1 MRQIAILP
9 SGCQPNALGTI
20 LHFNEERIYYAST
33 LAVYVVNARTF
44 IMEKIISLN
53 HKSIT
58 SISISPHDNNLMV
71 VSGTDGAVCLWHV
84 ENEEILSKIQL
95 PAGSSLLWN
104 LHSRTNVAIVSNEAT
119 SLKLYNWYCYH
130 PCDAVYS

>member
-20 LHFNEERIYYAST
+20 LHFNEDRIYYAST

-53 HKSIT
+53 NKSIT

-71 VSGTDGAVCLWHV
+71 VSGSDGAVCLWHV

-95 PAGSSLLWN
+95 LTGSSVLWSPHIKN
-104 LHSRTNVAIVSNEAT
+104 NCAIVCNEAT
-119 SLKLYNWYCYH
+119 SLKLYNWYEY
-130 PCDAVYS
+130 V